1 MIVKENSNVT
11 VHYIGT
17 LENGDEFDNSYKKGT
32 PLSFTI
38 GAGKVLKGFESP
50 LVGKEMGD
58 RVEISL
64 SAKDAYGEINENAIS
79 EVERDKI
86 PDNVKM
92 EVGGF
97 IRGKT
102 QSGHDLIAKVLEI
115 KENSYI
121 LDLNH
126 PLAGKD
132 LKFNIEILEVN

>member
-1 MIVKENSNVT
+1 
-11 VHYIGT
+11 
-17 LENGDEFDNSYKKGT
+17 
-32 PLSFTI
+32 
-38 GAGKVLKGFESP
+38 
-50 LVGKEMGD
+50 
-58 RVEISL
+58 
-64 SAKDAYGEINENAIS
+64 
-79 EVERDKI
+79 
-86 PDNVKM
+86 M

-132 LKFNIEILEVN
+132 LKFDIEILEVN